1 MIKTLIVSGPTH
13 FSFDLGNLLQFSPK
27 LNSSKLEYILEN
39 QYYKELLTHSLFYRV
54 NNPSREKGFM
64 ESLDRTF
71 IIVFGYGK
79 NGFNREDGH

>member
-1 MIKTLIVSGPTH
+1 
-13 FSFDLGNLLQFSPK
+13 
-27 LNSSKLEYILEN
+27 
-39 QYYKELLTHSLFYRV
+39 V